1 VGKGEIISA
10 TGKDQTGVTKLG
22 QVTRRVSRRVAFGK
36 GVSMAGRNRTRVV
49 VTGVGVVSPI
59 GIGNDRFWDS
69 LVHNRSG
76 IGKLQSIPTDGLPS
90 SFGAE
95 VSDFNPVDFL
105 RDRKFVKVM
114 CRDIQLG
121 VASST
126 LAVRDSGIVQGTID
140 PYRFGVVFGAGRMT
154 CHPSELAA
162 AVNACRTEGNF
173 DIDKWGPE
181 ALASIAP
188 LWLLRQLPNMPAS
201 HVSIDH
207 NACGPNNTITCRDAS
222 ALLALS
228 EAVRVIES
236 NRADC
241 MIVGASSSN
250 IHPVD
255 IAKFHSFEGMS
266 RRNDDPTRACRPFD
280 FERDGTVVG
289 EGAASFI
296 VERYEHAV
304 ARGAEIYAEILGAGA
319 GCDGRG
325 RANESAG
332 VGLVRAMESAMERS
346 GIVPGEIGHINAQG
360 KSTQP
365 DDIVE
370 ARAYHRVFGDLALR
384 VPVTALKSYVG
395 HFDAGAGAVELA
407 GTLLSLKH
415 GLVPATLNYEV
426 PDPRCRLNVARGEA
440 ARLASRTAITVNRTA
455 MGQSAAAVLRAL

>member
-1 VGKGEIISA
+1 MGQGFTTLSRSEILW
-10 TGKDQTGVTKLG
+10 V
-22 QVTRRVSRRVAFGK
+22 K
-36 GVSMAGRNRTRVV
+36 GVSMAGRNKVRVV

-59 GIGNDRFWDS
+59 GIGNERFWDS
-69 LVHNRSG
+69 LLHNRSG
-76 IGKLQSIPTDGLPS
+76 IDFLRSVPADGLHS
-90 SFGAE
+90 AFGAE
-95 VSDFNPVDFL
+95 VRDFNPVDFL

-121 VASST
+121 VASSN
-126 LAVRDSGIVQGTID
+126 LAVKDSGICPGDVD
-140 PYRFGVVFGAGRMT
+140 PHRFGVVFGAGRMT

-162 AVNACRTEGNF
+162 AVEACRTEGNF
-173 DIDKWGPE
+173 DISKWGSE
-181 ALASIAP
+181 ALNRIAP

-236 NRADC
+236 ERADC

-255 IAKFHSFEGMS
+255 IAKFHSFEGLS
-266 RRNDDPTRACRPFD
+266 RRSDDPARACRPFD

-296 VERYEHAV
+296 VEKYEHAV
-304 ARGAEIYAEILGAGA
+304 ARGADIYAEVLGVGA
-319 GCDGRG
+319 GCDGFG
-325 RANESAG
+325 VANESAG
-332 VGLVRAMESAMERS
+332 LGLVRAMESAIQRS
-346 GIVPGEIGHINAQG
+346 SIRPSELGHINAQG

-370 ARAYHRVFGDLALR
+370 ARAYHRVFGDFALKI
-384 VPVTALKSYVG
+384 PVTALKSYVG

-407 GTLLSLKH
+407 GTLLALKH
-415 GLVPATLNYEV
+415 GYVPATLNYEI

-440 ARLASRTAITVNRTA
+440 ARVNNRTAITVNRTA
-455 MGQSAAAVLRAL
+455 MGQSAAAVLRAM